1 MSVKTNAIKKVAV
14 ALGYGSASDYKGA
27 TVVAVLKELAVKLQ
41 CAQSVG
47 EIPYNS
53 TVGVLTYIADNYGSE
68 EKEPYDLT
76 ITKTHATV
84 TVKRGNKTLSAGADQ
99 LFNGD
104 KLKITVEA
112 DEGYSMSTFTV
123 NGESIESGDTVTVS
137 GHNIAIVAT
146 AGQVG

>member
-53 TVGVLTYIADNYGSE
+53 TVSVLNFIADNYGSE

-84 TVKRGNKTLSAGADQ
+84 TVKRGNKTLSAGTDQ

-104 KLKITVEA
+104 KLKITVEP